1 MTQPTPEPSAQWGNH
16 RRSARVRKRF
26 GPMIYAAAAIGA
38 VVVIAAAVVVVN
50 ARRPTPAQSVH
61 STQSVSY
68 LGVFE
73 PDAPTSY
80 AGINQFA
87 QAIGR
92 QPNLA
97 PYYSHWLEPFDVGF
111 ATSAAKHGAVTLV
124 QIAPGNISLAS
135 IASGRYDAYLRS
147 YVAAIKAFGAQ
158 VILSFGHE
166 MNGSWYP
173 WGYRH
178 TSPAVF
184 VAAWRH
190 IVTVFRELGCR
201 NVTWLWTVNIIGRQ
215 ANRIPGPSPWWPGS
229 SYVNW
234 VGIDGYYWYSSEGFA
249 TVFGP
254 TIADVREL
262 TPDPILI
269 AETGVQSSEGQP
281 AKIDDLFAGVR
292 TFGLLGFVYFN
303 DNDIS
308 AAIPGEALNWRLS
321 SPAALAAFRR
331 DAKAFMESP
340 GKFSASAAGRS

>member
-26 GPMIYAAAAIGA
+26 GPMTYAAAAIGA
-38 VVVIAAAVVVVN
+38 VVVIAAAVVVAN
-50 ARRPTPAQSVH
+50 ARHPTPAQSVH
-61 STQSVSY
+61 SAQSVSY

-92 QPNLA
+92 QPNLV

-147 YVAAIKAFGAQ
+147 YAAAIKAFGAQ

-190 IVTVFRELGCR
+190 IVTVFRQLGCR

-234 VGIDGYYWYSSEGFA
+234 VGIDGYYWSSSEGFA
-249 TVFGP
+249 FVFGP

-269 AETGVQSSEGQP
+269 AETGAQPSEGQP

-303 DNDIS
+303 DNDFS
-308 AAIPGEALNWRLS
+308 AAIHGEALNWRLS

-340 GKFSASAAGRS
+340 GKFSTSAAGRS